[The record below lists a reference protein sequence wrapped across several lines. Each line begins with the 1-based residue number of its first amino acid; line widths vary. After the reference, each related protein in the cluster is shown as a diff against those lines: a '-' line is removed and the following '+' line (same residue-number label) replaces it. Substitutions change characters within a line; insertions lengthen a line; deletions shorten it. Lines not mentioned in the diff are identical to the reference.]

1 MTTAGA
7 FFVAPAPPLRENG
20 PMDASRLPE
29 NTAICKACKRAV
41 SWENLARSTREIQ
54 PRVFEAAYI
63 CPHCRA
69 VLEFA
74 SWQTGVSR
82 RD

>member
-1 MTTAGA
+1 
-7 FFVAPAPPLRENG
+7 V
-20 PMDASRLPE
+20 DASRLPE
-29 NTAICKACKRAV
+29 HTAVCKCCKGPVTWANV
-41 SWENLARSTREIQ
+41 VRSEREIQ
-54 PRVFEAAYI
+54 PRVFECAYI

-82 RD
+82 KD

>member
-1 MTTAGA
+1 MS
-7 FFVAPAPPLRENG
+7 APRREG
-20 PMDASRLPE
+20 RSA
-29 NTAICKACKRAV
+29 CKACKKPV
-41 SWENLARSTREIQ
+41 DWENIVRLDREIQ
-54 PRVFEAAYI
+54 PRVFERAYI

-69 VLEFA
+69 VLEFS